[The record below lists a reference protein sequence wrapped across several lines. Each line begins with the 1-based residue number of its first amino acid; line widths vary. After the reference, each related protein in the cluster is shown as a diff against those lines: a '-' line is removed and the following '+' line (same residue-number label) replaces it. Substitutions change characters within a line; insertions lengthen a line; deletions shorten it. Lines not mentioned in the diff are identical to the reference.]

1 MFILDA
7 KPGGDVLMRE
17 FILDELLLY
26 VQELCSELAIL
37 IALPIFPL
45 VYKQVI
51 QLAGL
56 VMVSART
63 DIG

>member
-1 MFILDA
+1 
-7 KPGGDVLMRE
+7 MRE